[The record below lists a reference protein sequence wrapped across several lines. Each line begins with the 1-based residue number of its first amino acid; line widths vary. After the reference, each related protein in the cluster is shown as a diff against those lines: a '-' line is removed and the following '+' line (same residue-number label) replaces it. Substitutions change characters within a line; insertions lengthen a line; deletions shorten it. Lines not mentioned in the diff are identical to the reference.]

1 MEVQATNTQPVSSQ
15 TTTAGANP
23 AAELGPDDFLRL
35 LVTQLENQDPLDP
48 MDSEQFTSQLT
59 QFNSLDQLIEMNR
72 KLETVAA
79 SQTALANLQTTM
91 LIGREVTAEGNQL
104 YLDSDGASPIYYNLQ
119 TSATRVVVNIT
130 DLDGSLVR
138 TLELGAQDA
147 GEQTLSWDG
156 KDNAGLS
163 VPPGVY
169 DFEVNPFDVA
179 GEKVG
184 VVTRIQGIVTGVSLA
199 DGEPMLSVGDLELPV
214 SAVTS
219 VTALSGT

>member
-163 VPPGVY
+163 VPAGVY

-184 VVTRIQGIVTGVSLA
+184 VVTRIQGIVTGVSLVGG
-199 DGEPMLSVGDLELPV
+199 DPMLSVGDLELPV

-219 VTALSGT
+219 VTALSGI

>member
-1 MEVQATNTQPVSSQ
+1 MEVQATSTATSQ
-15 TTTAGANP
+15 STAAGNNP
-23 AAELGPDDFLRL
+23 AAELGPDDFLKL
-35 LVTQLENQDPLDP
+35 LVKQLETQDPLNP

-59 QFNSLDQLIEMNR
+59 QFNSLDQLIAMNR
-72 KLETVAA
+72 TLETVAA
-79 SQTALANLQTTM
+79 GQTALGNLQTTT

-119 TSATRVVVNIT
+119 TSATSVVVNIT

-138 TLELGAQDA
+138 QLQLGAQDA
-147 GEQTLSWDG
+147 GEQTVSWDG
-156 KDNAGLS
+156 RDNAGLS

-179 GEKVG
+179 GEEVS
-184 VVTRIQGIVTGVSLA
+184 VQTRIQGIVTGVSLTA
-199 DGEPMLSVGDLELPV
+199 GDPTVTVGGLELPV

-219 VTALSGT
+219 VSAVSGT